1 MSVAK
6 QDRTC
11 CRGNCR
17 TYEGTPIHRTLLL
30 NPHYCGHVCV
40 ERIQPR
46 STLFSVARLDQHEP
60 AEPVNR
66 NESSWALG
74 PPTQHEHQLPFA
86 GRGSGNVALSW
97 YERVRNE
104 SDVGAFGTPHCRVRA
119 RRAESCVEGS
129 SSGSRPHFWQ
139 EAA

>member
-1 MSVAK
+1 MGV
-6 QDRTC
+6 
-11 CRGNCR
+11 
-17 TYEGTPIHRTLLL
+17 
-30 NPHYCGHVCV
+30 
-40 ERIQPR
+40 
-46 STLFSVARLDQHEP
+46 
-60 AEPVNR
+60 
-66 NESSWALG
+66 G
-74 PPTQHEHQLPFA
+74 PPTQHENQLPFA

>member
-1 MSVAK
+1 MVAP
-6 QDRTC
+6 
-11 CRGNCR
+11 
-17 TYEGTPIHRTLLL
+17 EVF
-30 NPHYCGHVCV
+30 CGSSSSWKDG
-40 ERIQPR
+40 P
-46 STLFSVARLDQHEP
+46 
-60 AEPVNR
+60 EPVNR

-74 PPTQHEHQLPFA
+74 PPTQHENQLPFA

-139 EAA
+139 EGGVMDQLIER